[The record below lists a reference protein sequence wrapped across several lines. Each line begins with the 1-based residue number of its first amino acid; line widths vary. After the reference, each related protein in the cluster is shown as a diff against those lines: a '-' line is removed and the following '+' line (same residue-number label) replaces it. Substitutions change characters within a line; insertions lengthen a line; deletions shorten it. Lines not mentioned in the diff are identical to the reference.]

1 MQLSSNIVI
10 DKAKEE
16 VWKFLAEPQ
25 NISKWDRGVRAVEAG
40 QTGVLPTQGFEFT
53 TLGYDAASQHG
64 RMTYRI
70 GPN

>member
-1 MQLSSNIVI
+1 MQLSSSIVI

-40 QTGVLPTQGFEFT
+40 QVCYQPR
-53 TLGYDAASQHG
+53 A
-64 RMTYRI
+64 
-70 GPN
+70 